1 MSDEAD
7 LAEARVKAALVVND
21 PTAAPTSELLAMF
34 VGLAV
39 GGALG
44 MPSIVDG
51 TGIERD
57 HALGVVGEELNRRI
71 PAMTNRYHGDIKEQA

>member
-1 MSDEAD
+1 MNDEAD
-7 LAEARVKAALVVND
+7 LVEARANAVRVVTD
-21 PTAAPTSELLAMF
+21 PTTAPTSELLAMF

-44 MPSIVDG
+44 MPSVVDG

-71 PAMTNRYHGDIKEQA
+71 PAMTNRYHSDIKEQT